1 MTLSDILGSV
11 LGGSGN
17 APPSSMPTTPAERAA
32 YQKYSL
38 ACQEQGMQPK
48 PYPAWVQAGRPPT

>member
-1 MTLSDILGSV
+1 MTLSDILSSV
-11 LGGSGN
+11 LGSGAPAAST
-17 APPSSMPTTPAERAA
+17 APPPAERVA
-32 YQKYSL
+32 YQKYSI